1 MKKFINSI
9 KEEYNKKKGKAL
21 TVYMILRFLVILC
34 LIRQIMIGDISNI
47 LTCILTL
54 ALFLIPSILEKK
66 FKIEVPD
73 TLEII
78 VYVFIF
84 SAEILGEINE
94 FYIHIKNFDT
104 ILHTLNGFIM
114 AGIGFS
120 LIEIFNNSPNTK
132 ISLDPKYLVLFGF
145 CFSMTTGAVWEI
157 FEYSMDKYFKFDMQK
172 DTIITEIS
180 SVVLNPDGKNK
191 AERLEIESLTVNDID
206 YIEKYGGYIDIG
218 LNDTMEDL
226 IVNLIGAIIYSILA
240 YAYLKGKGK
249 SASNFM
255 LKKSN

>member
-1 MKKFINSI
+1 MRFFKGI
-9 KEEYNKKKGKAL
+9 KEEYNKKKGKAF
-21 TVYMILRFLVILC
+21 TVYLILRFLVIIC
-34 LIRQIMIGDISNI
+34 LIRQITLGNF
-47 LTCILTL
+47 LNVLVCLLTL
-54 ALFLIPSILEKK
+54 VLFLLPSILEKK
-66 FKIEVPD
+66 FKIKLPD

-78 VYVFIF
+78 IYIFIF

-120 LIEIFNNSPNTK
+120 LIEIFNDSPKAK

-157 FEYSMDKYFKFDMQK
+157 FEYSVDKYFKQDMQK
-172 DTIITEIS
+172 DTIITEIT
-180 SVVLNPDGKNK
+180 SVVLNEEGKNK
-191 AERLEIESLTVNDID
+191 SETINIDELIINGED

-226 IVNLIGAIIYSILA
+226 IVNLVGAIAFSIMG
-240 YAYLKGKGK
+240 YAYLTGK
-249 SASNFM
+249 SKNASKFM
-255 LKKSN
+255 ITKSY